1 MLKVKNMMLTKVIT
15 ASPKISVKEAI
26 EIFFEKHVGS
36 IIIVDSDEKC
46 LGIFTERDGIR
57 LVAGN
62 VDLNQMIGEVMT
74 KNVITVGLDSSID
87 EVRKIV
93 QTHHVRHLPVLDK
106 DDRLVGLLSVRDL
119 LDQFFAFTSHH
130 SS

>member
-1 MLKVKNMMLTKVIT
+1 MLKVRNMMLTKIIT

-26 EIFFEKHVGS
+26 EILFEKHVGS
-36 IIIVDSDEKC
+36 IILVDANEKC
-46 LGIFTERDGIR
+46 LGIFTERDAIR

-62 VDLNQMIGEVMT
+62 VDVNKMISEFMT
-74 KNVITVGLDSSID
+74 KNVITVGLESTID

-93 QTHHVRHLPVLDK
+93 QTHHVRHLPVLDE

>member
-1 MLKVKNMMLTKVIT
+1 MLKVRNMMLTKVIT

-26 EIFFEKHVGS
+26 EILFEKHVGS
-36 IIIVDSDEKC
+36 IILVDSEEKC
-46 LGIFTERDGIR
+46 LGIFTERDAIR
-57 LVAGN
+57 VVAGN
-62 VDLNQMIGEVMT
+62 VDVNQMIGEVMT

-93 QTHHVRHLPVLDK
+93 QTHHVRHLPVLDE